1 VYKKDEVVVLKFGS
15 SVLRDQADLPR
26 AVHEIYRWWRQGT
39 QVLAVVSAFGDTTD
53 QLLRSAETVCAKPE
67 CSIMATLL
75 ATGEATSSALLGLA
89 LNRAGIP
96 ARVLDPAQ
104 AGLHTVGG
112 TLDADLISVDVA
124 RLREEL
130 RQAVVVL
137 PGFVGRGENGQT
149 TLLGRGGSDLSAL
162 FLAHRL
168 GGKCVLLKDVD
179 GIYASDPATATA
191 RPVRFSELKYETA
204 SKVSNNLVQPKAIR
218 FAAAH
223 GLQFVVSAIGSG
235 HQTLVGAGADRLAV
249 TKINPPLLR
258 VALLGCGTVGGGVY
272 QALAALPQLFT
283 VTGVAA
289 RSPEGARSASVPAGL
304 ISDSPEELIAGDC
317 DVVVE
322 LIGGT
327 KAANSLVTHGLQS
340 GRHVVTANKAL
351 MAIDGKRLATL
362 AADVGV
368 SLRYSAAIGGVMPAL
383 EAVEQVQASGP
394 IQSFSGVL
402 NGTTNF
408 VLDCLAEGQDLKS
421 AVQAAQDAGYAEAN
435 CRLDL
440 NGTDAAHKLILLARN
455 AFSTHLKFD
464 AIERIGIEDIDPQW
478 VRDKRKGGEVVRFV
492 ASCEHANKGLHAS
505 VKPTLLPHNHPLARA
520 TGVDNRLLIKLQ
532 SGASFTV
539 SGKGAGRW
547 PTTEAVIADLLDI
560 RRETQLLAESEAIAE
575 EEVCA

>member
-1 VYKKDEVVVLKFGS
+1 MYKDEIIVLKFGS
-15 SVLRDQADLPR
+15 SVLHDQSDLPR
-26 AVHEIYRWWRQGT
+26 AVHEIYRWWRQGA

-53 QLLRSAETVCAKPE
+53 QLLRSAETVCATPE
-67 CSIMATLL
+67 RSILATLL

-89 LNRAGIP
+89 LNHAGIP

-137 PGFVGRGENGQT
+137 PGFVGRGENGHT

-168 GGKCVLLKDVD
+168 RGKCVLLKDVD
-179 GIYASDPATATA
+179 GIYASDPATTTA
-191 RPVRFSELKYETA
+191 RPVRFAELRYETA

-249 TKINPPLLR
+249 SQINPPPLR

-283 VTGVAA
+283 VIGVAA
-289 RSPEGARSASVPAGL
+289 RSPAGARSAAVPAGL

-327 KAANSLVTHGLQS
+327 KAANSLVTRALQS
-340 GRHVVTANKAL
+340 GRNVVTANKAL
-351 MAIDGKRLATL
+351 MAIEGKRLAAL

-368 SLRYSAAIGGVMPAL
+368 SLRCRAAVGGVMPAL
-383 EAVEQVQASGP
+383 EAVEQARASGP

-408 VLDCLAEGQDLKS
+408 VLNCLAEGQDLKS

-455 AFSTHLKFD
+455 AFSAHLKFD
-464 AIERIGIEDIDPQW
+464 AIKRIGIEDIDPQW
-478 VRDKRKGGEVVRFV
+478 VRDKRKSGEVVRFV
-492 ASCEHANKGLHAS
+492 ASCEHANERLHAS

-520 TGVDNRLLIKLQ
+520 TGIDNRLLIKLQ
-532 SGASFTV
+532 SGVSFTV

-547 PTTEAVIADLLDI
+547 PTTEAVLADLLDI
-560 RRETQLLAESEAIAE
+560 RRENQLLAESEAIAE